1 MLFIDDQIPHLAEIL
16 SHTDGVSRFDGRA
29 LTREQLRRSRTTA
42 IFVRS
47 VTTVDAKLLAGTD
60 VAFVGSA
67 TSGIDHIDI
76 EYLES
81 RNIRFASAP
90 GCNANAVAEYVLDA
104 LEEQSV
110 APGASIGIVGFGHV
124 GSLLARYA
132 RALGFKVLVNDPP
145 LLDSGATFPKWVRVV
160 SLNELVAAADVV
172 TLHVPLTEDGA
183 HPTRDLITAEL
194 LALCKPGAL
203 IINTA
208 RGGIIDEQA
217 LASRTAAG
225 SLRAVLDVFANEPNI
240 DPFVTERITRCTPHI
255 AGYTVEAKE
264 KGALMAYEAYVG
276 HPVRIRDEA
285 ELTEEQL
292 AEQKP
297 LTTVKPVVAPYD
309 HQARITPDT
318 FDELRKSYPLRTER
332 RTPPTLEELDA
343 LDA

>member
-1 MLFIDDQIPHLAEIL
+1 MLFIDEQIPHLAEIF

-60 VAFVGSA
+60 VNFVGSA
-67 TSGIDHIDI
+67 TSGIDHVDT

-110 APGASIGIVGFGHV
+110 APGTTIGIIGFGHV

-132 RALGFKVLVNDPP
+132 RALGYTVLVNDPP
-145 LLDSGATFPKWVRVV
+145 LLDSGASFPKWVRVA
-160 SLNELVAAADVV
+160 SLNDLLATADVI
-172 TLHVPLTEDGA
+172 TLHVPLTEDCA

-194 LALCKPGAL
+194 LATCKPGAL
-203 IINTA
+203 VVNTA

-255 AGYTVEAKE
+255 AGYTVQAKE
-264 KGALMAYEAYVG
+264 RGALMVYEAYVG

-297 LTTVKPVVAPYD
+297 PTIIEPVASTYD
-309 HQARITPDT
+309 HHARITPDT
-318 FDELRKSYPLRTER
+318 FDELRKTYPLRTER
-332 RTPPTLEELDA
+332 RTPPTWEELDA